1 MKLELAHGGD
11 ELEFF
16 DVEAYEIDSTPRWRS
31 VALWWVL
38 CGSCQTLTDL
48 NDYLGPSQVCIKPVD
63 APAMPVNDAQTSI
76 SVEDGVYVETSTGS
90 SRART
95 TLETAQISLNDCLAC
110 SGCVTSAETVLIGMQ
125 SAEEVRQELQR
136 KGDRVFIATISA
148 QSVASLQTRLGRPY
162 AVLWPQIC
170 LILRRMG
177 FDLVLDISL
186 ARHLA
191 LRAHVRE
198 FRERKRAKMEG
209 VQGKP
214 TLPMLASACPGWV
227 CYAEKA
233 HSDLLP
239 FVAATKSPQQISGLL
254 AKRVYGP
261 EHAGASVTGSLPAP
275 LASIYHVSVMPC
287 YDKKLEASRSD
298 FTSSDGVKEVD
309 CVLTTGEL
317 HDLLVE
323 HDFETYTPTEQEL
336 AVPRPHPEPGSSS
349 GGYLFAIL
357 MDVYRTWMND
367 HPSSTPAIE
376 QRTIR
381 SSDYT
386 EYLLRA
392 ETGEV
397 LFKGAV
403 CYGFRNLQNLVRK
416 LQRETGMKSTRMG
429 RGLSRRGMDEPPYE
443 YIEVMACPGG
453 CVNGGGQMRPDPEW
467 KAAQEAEQAQA
478 MQEGAPVQGWQG
490 TDRRWVQ
497 LVEHAYWDGSALS
510 DNVLGTVKEALS
522 PSALRTWLE
531 TLDKSA
537 AAMEHS
543 FSESDFRTQYHG
555 VEAQTNGLAVQ
566 W

>member
-1 MKLELAHGGD
+1 
-11 ELEFF
+11 
-16 DVEAYEIDSTPRWRS
+16 
-31 VALWWVL
+31 
-38 CGSCQTLTDL
+38 
-48 NDYLGPSQVCIKPVD
+48 
-63 APAMPVNDAQTSI
+63 
-76 SVEDGVYVETSTGS
+76 
-90 SRART
+90 
-95 TLETAQISLNDCLAC
+95 
-110 SGCVTSAETVLIGMQ
+110 
-125 SAEEVRQELQR
+125 
-136 KGDRVFIATISA
+136 
-148 QSVASLQTRLGRPY
+148 
-162 AVLWPQIC
+162 
-170 LILRRMG
+170 
-177 FDLVLDISL
+177 
-186 ARHLA
+186 
-191 LRAHVRE
+191 
-198 FRERKRAKMEG
+198 MEG

-336 AVPRPHPEPGSSS
+336 AVPRPRPEPGSSS

>member
-1 MKLELAHGGD
+1 M
-11 ELEFF
+11 
-16 DVEAYEIDSTPRWRS
+16 
-31 VALWWVL
+31 
-38 CGSCQTLTDL
+38 QQ
-48 NDYLGPSQVCIKPVD
+48 ND
-63 APAMPVNDAQTSI
+63 APTHISI
-76 SVEDGVYVETSTGS
+76 EDGVYVESTTEG

-95 TLETAQISLNDCLAC
+95 ALETAQISLNDCLAC

-125 SAEEVRQELQR
+125 SADEVRQELQR
-136 KGDRVFIATISA
+136 KGERVFVATISA
-148 QSVASLQTRLGRPY
+148 QSIASLQTRLQQPY
-162 AVLWPQIC
+162 AILWPRIC
-170 LILRRMG
+170 HALRSMG
-177 FDLVLDISL
+177 FDVVLDMSL

-198 FRERKRAKMEG
+198 FRERKAAKAQPAGE
-209 VQGKP
+209 QP

-233 HSDLLP
+233 HSALLP
-239 FVAATKSPQQISGLL
+239 FVAATKSPQQVAGLL

-261 EHAGASVTGSLPAP
+261 SRATALSTCAP
-275 LASIYHVSVMPC
+275 ELMKGVYHVSVMPC

-317 HDLLVE
+317 HDLLME
-323 HDFETYTPTEQEL
+323 YDYEAYTPSEQEQ
-336 AVPRPHPEPGSSS
+336 AVSPRPQPGSSS

-357 MDVYRTWMND
+357 VDVYQTWLSE
-367 HPSSTPAIE
+367 HPTSTPTLE

-386 EYLLRA
+386 EYILRE
-392 ETGEV
+392 ETGQV

-416 LQRETGMKSTRMG
+416 LQRETGIKNNRMG
-429 RGLSRRGMDEPPYE
+429 LGLRRRGMDEPPYD

-453 CVNGGGQMRPDPEW
+453 CVNGGGQMRPDPAW
-467 KAAQEAEQAQA
+467 KEEQAQEAQQD
-478 MQEGAPVQGWQG
+478 APVSGWQG

-497 LVEHAYWDGSALS
+497 LVEDAYWAHSRGGDAQNILS
-510 DNVLGTVKEALS
+510 TVKEALG
-522 PSALRTWLE
+522 PSAMRTDLAA
-531 TLDKSA
+531 LDESA
-537 AAMEHS
+537 AAMETN
-543 FSESDFRTQYHG
+543 FNEKDFRTQYHG
-555 VEAQTNGLAVQ
+555 VEAPSNGLMVQ

>member
-1 MKLELAHGGD
+1 MAFSG
-11 ELEFF
+11 
-16 DVEAYEIDSTPRWRS
+16 
-31 VALWWVL
+31 AL
-38 CGSCQTLTDL
+38 TLTDL

-177 FDLVLDISL
+177 FDLVLDTSL
-186 ARHLA
+186 ARHIA

>member
-1 MKLELAHGGD
+1 MAFSG
-11 ELEFF
+11 
-16 DVEAYEIDSTPRWRS
+16 
-31 VALWWVL
+31 AL
-38 CGSCQTLTDL
+38 TLTDL
-48 NDYLGPSQVCIKPVD
+48 NDYLGPSQVCIKPVE
-63 APAMPVNDAQTSI
+63 APEMQPNDAQTNV
-76 SVEDGVYVETSTGS
+76 SVENGVYVETSTGS

-95 TLETAQISLNDCLAC
+95 TLETAHISLNDCLAC

-125 SAEEVRQELQR
+125 SVEEVRQELQR

-148 QSVASLQTRLGRPY
+148 QTIASLQTRLGKPY
-162 AVLWPQIC
+162 AALWPQIC
-170 LILRRMG
+170 HVMRRMG
-177 FDLVLDISL
+177 FDLVLDTSL

-198 FRERKRAKMEG
+198 FRERKAAKMHGAEG
-209 VQGKP
+209 HP

-233 HSDLLP
+233 HSALLP
-239 FVAATKSPQQISGLL
+239 FVAATKSPQQMAGLL

-261 EHAGASVTGSLPAP
+261 EHAGASLSDSLPAP
-275 LASIYHVSVMPC
+275 AAGVYHVSVMPC
-287 YDKKLEASRSD
+287 YDKKLEASRND
-298 FTSSDGVKEVD
+298 FTSPDGVKEVD

-323 HDFETYTPTEQEL
+323 HNFEAYVPTEQEL
-336 AVPRPHPEPGSSS
+336 AAPRPLPEPGSSS

-357 MDVYRTWMND
+357 MDVYQTWMKE
-367 HPSSTPAIE
+367 HPSSTPALE

-397 LFKGAV
+397 LFKGAI

-416 LQRETGMKSTRMG
+416 LQRETGVKNTRMG
-429 RGLSRRGMDEPPYE
+429 RGLNRRGMDEPPYE

-453 CVNGGGQMRPDPEW
+453 CVNGGGQMRPDPAW

-478 MQEGAPVQGWQG
+478 IQEGAPVQGWQG

-497 LVEHAYWDGSALS
+497 LVEDAYWDGSAPS
-510 DNVLGTVKEALS
+510 DNVLGKIKEALS
-522 PSALRTWLE
+522 PSALRTWLRV
-531 TLDKSA
+531 LDENA
-537 AAMEHS
+537 ATMERS
-543 FSESDFRTQYHG
+543 LSDSDFRTQYHG
-555 VEAQTNGLAVQ
+555 VEAPTNGLAVQ

>member
-1 MKLELAHGGD
+1 MAFSG
-11 ELEFF
+11 
-16 DVEAYEIDSTPRWRS
+16 
-31 VALWWVL
+31 AL
-38 CGSCQTLTDL
+38 TLTDL
-48 NDYLGPSQVCIKPVD
+48 NDYLGPSQVCIKPVEAPEMRPND
-63 APAMPVNDAQTSI
+63 APSSI
-76 SVEDGVYVETSTGS
+76 SVENGVYVETSTGP

-125 SAEEVRQELQR
+125 SADEVRQELQR

-170 LILRRMG
+170 HAMRSMG
-177 FDLVLDISL
+177 FELVLDTSL

-198 FRERKRAKMEG
+198 FRERKAAKKDG
-209 VQGKP
+209 AQGQP
-214 TLPMLASACPGWV
+214 VLPMLASACPGWV

-233 HSDLLP
+233 HSALLP
-239 FVAATKSPQQISGLL
+239 FVAATKSPQQMAGLL

-261 EHAGASVTGSLPAP
+261 SHAGTTLSGSLPAP
-275 LASIYHVSVMPC
+275 MAGVYHVSIMPC
-287 YDKKLEASRSD
+287 YDKKLEASRND
-298 FTSSDGVKEVD
+298 FTSSDGIKEVD

-317 HDLLVE
+317 YDLLME
-323 HDFETYTPTEQEL
+323 QNFEAYTPTEIEL
-336 AVPRPHPEPGSSS
+336 AAPHPRPEPGSSS

-357 MDVYRTWMND
+357 MDVYQTWMSE
-367 HPSSTPAIE
+367 HPTSTPALE

-381 SSDYT
+381 SADYT

-397 LFKGAV
+397 LFKGAI

-416 LQRETGMKSTRMG
+416 LQRETGVKSTRMG
-429 RGLSRRGMDEPPYE
+429 RGITRRGMEEPPYE

-453 CVNGGGQMRPDPEW
+453 CVNGGGQMRPDPAW
-467 KAAQEAEQAQA
+467 KAEQEAGHAQA

-497 LVEHAYWDGSALS
+497 LVESAYWDDSEKSS
-510 DNVLGTVKEALS
+510 DVLGTVKEALS
-522 PSALRTWLE
+522 PSALRTWLGDMDE
-531 TLDKSA
+531 SA
-537 AAMEHS
+537 AAIERS

-555 VEAQTNGLAVQ
+555 VEAPSNGLAVQ

>member
-1 MKLELAHGGD
+1 M
-11 ELEFF
+11 
-16 DVEAYEIDSTPRWRS
+16 
-31 VALWWVL
+31 
-38 CGSCQTLTDL
+38 
-48 NDYLGPSQVCIKPVD
+48 CIKPVD
-63 APAMPVNDAQTSI
+63 APEMQTNDAPTSI
-76 SVEDGVYVETSTGS
+76 SVEQGVYVETSMES
-90 SRART
+90 SRSRT

-125 SAEEVRQELQR
+125 SADEVRQELQR
-136 KGDRVFIATISA
+136 KGDRVFVATISA
-148 QSVASLQTRLGRPY
+148 QSIASLQTRLGKPY
-162 AVLWPQIC
+162 AVLWSQIC
-170 LILRRMG
+170 HNMRRMG
-177 FDLVLDISL
+177 FDLVLDTSL

-198 FRERKRAKMEG
+198 FRERKAAKMRNE
-209 VQGKP
+209 QGQS

-233 HSDLLP
+233 HSALLP
-239 FVAATKSPQQISGLL
+239 FVAATKSPQQMAGLL

-261 EHAGASVTGSLPAP
+261 EHADVSFSGSLPGP
-275 LASIYHVSVMPC
+275 MGNVYHVSVMPC
-287 YDKKLEASRSD
+287 YDKKLEASRND

-323 HDFETYTPTEQEL
+323 HDFEAYMPTEQEL
-336 AVPRPHPEPGSSS
+336 AAPRPRPEPGSSS

-357 MDVYRTWMND
+357 TDVYQTWMNE
-367 HPSSTPAIE
+367 HPTSTPALE

-416 LQRETGMKSTRMG
+416 LQRETGVKSTRMG
-429 RGLSRRGMDEPPYE
+429 RGLTRRGMDEPPYE

-453 CVNGGGQMRPDPEW
+453 CVNGGGQMRPDPAW

-478 MQEGAPVQGWQG
+478 IQEGTPMQGWQG

-497 LVEHAYWDGSALS
+497 LVEDAYWDGAALS
-510 DNVLGTVKEALS
+510 DNVLGTVKEALF

-531 TLDKSA
+531 ALDESA
-537 AAMEHS
+537 ATMERS

-555 VEAQTNGLAVQ
+555 VEAPTNGLAVQ